1 MDKLSSVIYISN
13 VSFGLEECQALKID
27 SRPFHQIKKA
37 MENVVL
43 KARSLRLD
51 EEAFFN
57 FCVENRDLRIERN
70 HQGEII
76 IMSPT
81 GLQSGNRNVELA
93 TQVQIWN
100 KKAKSGLVFDSSTG
114 FTLPN
119 SAVRSPDVA
128 WVSHERLAVISSE
141 QMKKFAPVCPDFV
154 IELKS
159 ETDSMAT
166 LKKKMREWIQNGCR
180 LAWLIDADAETVYIY
195 REDGS
200 QRKRLGF
207 DRFLSGEGVLPG
219 LELDLRELK

>member
-1 MDKLSSVIYISN
+1 
-13 VSFGLEECQALKID
+13 
-27 SRPFHQIKKA
+27 

-43 KARSLRLD
+43 KTRSLRMD
-51 EEAFFN
+51 EEEFFN

-70 HQGEII
+70 SKGEII

-81 GLQSGNRNVELA
+81 GLQSGNRNIELA

-100 KKAKSGLVFDSSTG
+100 KKAKTGLVFNSSTG

-119 SAVRSPDVA
+119 SAVHSPDVA

-159 ETDSMAT
+159 ETDNLGT

-180 LAWLIDADAETVYIY
+180 LAWLIDTDAQTVYIY
-195 REDGS
+195 REDDS
-200 QRKRLGF
+200 QRKLQGF
-207 DRFLSGEGVLPG
+207 DQFLSGEGVLPDF
-219 LELDLRELK
+219 ELDLRELK

>member
-1 MDKLSSVIYISN
+1 
-13 VSFGLEECQALKID
+13 
-27 SRPFHQIKKA
+27 

-43 KARSLRLD
+43 KTRSLRMDDD
-51 EEAFFN
+51 EFFN

-70 HQGEII
+70 NKGEII

-81 GLQSGNRNVELA
+81 GLQSGNRGSELNA
-93 TQVQIWN
+93 QVHNWN

-159 ETDSMAT
+159 ETDNLGT

-180 LAWLIDADAETVYIY
+180 LAWLVDADAQTVYIY

-200 QRKRLGF
+200 QRKLQGF
-207 DRFLSGEGVLPG
+207 DQFLSGEGVLPG